1 MELVIA
7 VQIKKKKTTTT
18 NQSQQSSQTRV
29 NLQFRV
35 FYTISSWQHFQTK
48 HFLIYPDMLNE

>member
-7 VQIKKKKTTTT
+7 VQIKKTQINPNNPLKH
-18 NQSQQSSQTRV
+18 V

-35 FYTISSWQHFQTK
+35 FYTIGSWQHFQTNDL
-48 HFLIYPDMLNE
+48 LIYPDML